1 MGEHAQIP
9 LWGRCSFVLWAA
21 GSPTG
26 SESKGY
32 KQGFP
37 SGGRGGREEGQKTRR
52 GVACGLL
59 EEGRMWSP
67 FKKLDWGAW
76 VAQSGK
82 CLTSAQVMISQFEFE
97 PHVGLCTDISEP
109 AACLRFCVSLSVSVL
124 PPLVLC
130 FSIKSN

>member
-1 MGEHAQIP
+1 MQLSRGQPGGSHQRWKGQWEPTEPGGQERIFQKMGEHAQIP

-67 FKKLDWGAW
+67 LD
-76 VAQSGK
+76 
-82 CLTSAQVMISQFEFE
+82 
-97 PHVGLCTDISEP
+97 
-109 AACLRFCVSLSVSVL
+109 R
-124 PPLVLC
+124 
-130 FSIKSN
+130 KSTRLNSSH